1 MVAVMTEV
9 EFAQPGDGR
18 RFSARRPVRLSDC
31 GPDGLLRP
39 DGLARY
45 LQDVATDDWDDT
57 GIESTDTWLVRRSS
71 FRLVDGATWPK
82 LGDDV
87 TLTTWCSGSGA
98 AWAERRTDVA
108 HDGHVTIETV
118 ALWVPVGPSGRP
130 VRVGSTFYDVYGES
144 ARRRVGGRIE
154 RRDPGPD
161 AVRRP
166 WPLRRTDL
174 DVVGHVNNATLW
186 SPLVEVAP
194 APVRYGSV
202 SYHGSVEFGDE
213 VTLVL
218 EDTRWWLTV
227 DQLVRVGGEFRR

>member
-130 VRVGSTFYDVYGES
+130 VRVGSTFYDVYGEN

-174 DVVGHVNNATLW
+174 DVVGHVNNAALW
-186 SPLVEVAP
+186 SPLVEVASG
-194 APVRYGSV
+194 PVRYGSV

-213 VTLVL
+213 VTLVS
-218 EDTRWWLTV
+218 EDNRWWLTV